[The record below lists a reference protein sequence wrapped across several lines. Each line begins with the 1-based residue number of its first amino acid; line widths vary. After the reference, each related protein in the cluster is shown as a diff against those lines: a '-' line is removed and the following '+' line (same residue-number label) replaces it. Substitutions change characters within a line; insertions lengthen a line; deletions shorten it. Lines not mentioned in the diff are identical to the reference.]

1 MRQNGEKMSENNDTI
16 NNQEEEYE
24 KICYICRRPESKA
37 GKMIAM
43 PGNVYVCQ
51 DCLQK
56 TFDTINNSGM
66 NYDDMMKMSG
76 MPNMGM
82 FGNMNYQD
90 MDIPENQKKIGRA
103 HV

>member
-51 DCLQK
+51 DCLQ
-56 TFDTINNSGM
+56 
-66 NYDDMMKMSG
+66 
-76 MPNMGM
+76 
-82 FGNMNYQD
+82 
-90 MDIPENQKKIGRA
+90 DI
-103 HV
+103 